1 MFRREAVFGVTTV
14 LLLFGCGN
22 GGDKTPTRPTPPPP
36 TPAAVV
42 EVTGSGTV
50 TIHLCLLFI
59 HPGAPNLIS
68 PPVCRHHT
76 CLISSF
82 VRALISAFKAHREL
96 ALDNVALR
104 QQFAVLCCPGETAAA
119 LEGRPR
125 VG

>member
-50 TIHLCLLFI
+50 TIHPSLRAPLL
-59 HPGAPNLIS
+59 GS
-68 PPVCRHHT
+68 PIVGTDCESWVWRLAVC
-76 CLISSF
+76 
-82 VRALISAFKAHREL
+82 
-96 ALDNVALR
+96 
-104 QQFAVLCCPGETAAA
+104 
-119 LEGRPR
+119 
-125 VG
+125 